1 MARTRKRTKRR
12 GRTAARRTT
21 AATRATTGRRLDVD
35 SALRNVLNE
44 LRAERDQLDRRIAAI
59 EAALSP
65 SAGRA
70 ATSTASA
77 GARSAALPPG
87 RKRMGH
93 GYGGYRKGSVKEYI
107 LRVLEKASGPMQVKD
122 IAAAVVRAGY
132 KTRNQTLAKSV
143 GLALASMPEVE
154 KVGRGAY
161 QLRR

>member
-1 MARTRKRTKRR
+1 MARTRKKTQRR
-12 GRTAARRTT
+12 GRTGARRAPAARR
-21 AATRATTGRRLDVD
+21 GRRIDVD
-35 SALRNVLNE
+35 AALRNALNE
-44 LRAERDQLDRRIAAI
+44 LRAERDRLDQRIAAI
-59 EAALSP
+59 EAALTP
-65 SAGRA
+65 SATRTA
-70 ATSTASA
+70 AAP
-77 GARSAALPPG
+77 ARSVATPSRLPAG

-122 IAAAVVRAGY
+122 IATAVVRAGY